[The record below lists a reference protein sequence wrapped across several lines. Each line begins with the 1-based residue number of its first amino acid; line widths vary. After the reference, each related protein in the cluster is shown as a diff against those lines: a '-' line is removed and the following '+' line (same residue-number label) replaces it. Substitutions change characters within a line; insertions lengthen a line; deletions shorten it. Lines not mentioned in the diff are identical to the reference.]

1 MRSFY
6 NFGVLEALP
15 PPARAVLCP
24 PPGDSNPPPIPPAC
38 KLWTTRPAARLRL
51 FKISFCTYPERV
63 AATDQNNR
71 PRRGGSV
78 RPLCGSVRRLSGL
91 PCLCIPRSFRG
102 LCRGCAAAWRG
113 GKRAKEKPPT
123 AGRLLPYLFIFKSS
137 ARTTNGKAIMQ
148 RTTNTF
154 PPPYTK
160 VNRFAVVVLVNLS
173 AMAGAF
179 FFNAVVSIRELVTV
193 L

>member
-51 FKISFCTYPERV
+51 FKISFCANPDTVP
-63 AATDQNNR
+63 ATDQNNR

-78 RPLCGSVRRLSGL
+78 RPLCGYVRRLSGL
-91 PCLCIPRSFRG
+91 PCLDIPRSIRG

-123 AGRLLPYLFIFKSS
+123 AGWLLPYLFIFKSS

-148 RTTNTF
+148 RAINTF
-154 PPPYTK
+154 SPPYTN
-160 VNRFAVVVLVNLS
+160 VNRFAVVVLVPSLS
-173 AMAGAF
+173 SVRILRA
-179 FFNAVVSIRELVTV
+179 
-193 L
+193 

>member
-24 PPGDSNPPPIPPAC
+24 PPGDSNPPPVPPAC
-38 KLWTTRPAARLRL
+38 KLWTACPAARLRL
-51 FKISFCTYPERV
+51 FKISFCANPDTVP
-63 AATDQNNR
+63 ATDQNNR

-91 PCLCIPRSFRG
+91 PCLDIPRSFRG
-102 LCRGCAAAWRG
+102 AVPGLCGGMEG

-123 AGRLLPYLFIFKSS
+123 AGRLCALLIHFQKLCKDNQRKSD
-137 ARTTNGKAIMQ
+137 
-148 RTTNTF
+148 
-154 PPPYTK
+154 
-160 VNRFAVVVLVNLS
+160 
-173 AMAGAF
+173 
-179 FFNAVVSIRELVTV
+179 NAKGN
-193 L
+193 

>member
-24 PPGDSNPPPIPPAC
+24 PPGDSNPPPVPLAC

-91 PCLCIPRSFRG
+91 SYLDIPRSLRG
-102 LCRGCAAAWRG
+102 LCRGCVAAWRG
-113 GKRAKEKPPT
+113 WKRAKGKPPT
-123 AGRLLPYLFIFKSS
+123 TGRLWPYLFIFKSS

-148 RTTNTF
+148 RTINTF
-154 PPPYTK
+154 PPPLHESK
-160 VNRFAVVVLVNLS
+160 PFRRGGFGEPISNGGGVL
-173 AMAGAF
+173 F
-179 FFNAVVSIRELVTV
+179 
-193 L
+193 

>member
-1 MRSFY
+1 MGYSKHS
-6 NFGVLEALP
+6 L

-24 PPGDSNPPPIPPAC
+24 PPGDSNPPPVPPAC

-51 FKISFCTYPERV
+51 FKISFCANPDTVP
-63 AATDQNNR
+63 ATDQNNR
-71 PRRGGSV
+71 PRRGGSM

-91 PCLCIPRSFRG
+91 PCLDIPRSFRG

-113 GKRAKEKPPT
+113 GKMAKEKPPT
-123 AGRLLPYLFIFKSS
+123 AGRLWPYLFIFKSS
-137 ARTTNGKAIMQ
+137 ARTTTGKAMIQ
-148 RTTNTF
+148 RATSIFSPPQTN
-154 PPPYTK
+154 

>member
-24 PPGDSNPPPIPPAC
+24 PPGDSNPPPVPPAC

-51 FKISFCTYPERV
+51 FKISFCANPDTVP
-63 AATDQNNR
+63 ATDQSNR

-113 GKRAKEKPPT
+113 GERAKEKPPT
-123 AGRLLPYLFIFKSS
+123 AGRLCALLIHFQKLRKENERESDDTENNQHFLTPLHESKPFRRGGFGEPISNGGGVLF
-137 ARTTNGKAIMQ
+137 
-148 RTTNTF
+148 
-154 PPPYTK
+154 
-160 VNRFAVVVLVNLS
+160 
-173 AMAGAF
+173 
-179 FFNAVVSIRELVTV
+179 
-193 L
+193 